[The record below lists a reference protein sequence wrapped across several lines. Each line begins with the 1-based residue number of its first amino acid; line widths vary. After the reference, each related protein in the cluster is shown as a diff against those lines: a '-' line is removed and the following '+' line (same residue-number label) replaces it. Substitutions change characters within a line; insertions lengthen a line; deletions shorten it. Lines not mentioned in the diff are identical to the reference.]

1 MSGMARRFGNVPDLQ
16 RHAVRVPCEPQV
28 FDLLST
34 AADDPLGFGFT
45 PPMSAASAQR
55 GAGSWKDDSMDRGVD
70 MQRRTGRA
78 QTAALCAFAAFVP
91 LSPLALGALFAALG
105 I

>member
-1 MSGMARRFGNVPDLQ
+1 M
-16 RHAVRVPCEPQV
+16 PCEPQV

-34 AADDPLGFGFT
+34 AADDPLGSGFT
-45 PPMSAASAQR
+45 PMSAASAQR
-55 GAGSWKDDSMDRGVD
+55 GAGSWKDGSMDRGVD
-70 MQRRTGRA
+70 MQRRTYRA
-78 QTAALCAFAAFVP
+78 PRAALYAFAAFVP

>member
-1 MSGMARRFGNVPDLQ
+1 
-16 RHAVRVPCEPQV
+16 
-28 FDLLST
+28 
-34 AADDPLGFGFT
+34 
-45 PPMSAASAQR
+45 
-55 GAGSWKDDSMDRGVD
+55 MDRGVD